1 MVQLKEFTIEE
12 VQKTKGTGKVVII
25 LHDKVYDVTEFLNE
39 HPGGEE
45 ILIDHAG
52 KDGTEHF
59 NDVGHSQD
67 ALDLMNKYKIGEL
80 VESERTNKPLKKG
93 WVAGYNNKQ
102 PEKEKYVKGPGVPFY
117 ILMAAIML
125 LAAIVFYNM
134 S

>member
-52 KDGTEHF
+52 KDGTENF

-80 VESERTNKPLKKG
+80 IESQRTNKPLKKG

-102 PEKEKYVKGPGVPFY
+102 PENEKYVKGPGAPFY
-117 ILMAAIML
+117 TLIAAIML
-125 LAAIVFYNM
+125 LAAIIFYNM

>member
-1 MVQLKEFTIEE
+1 MVQLKEY
-12 VQKTKGTGKVVII
+12 TKDEIQRTKAAGKVVII
-25 LHDKVYDVTEFLNE
+25 LHDKIYDVTEFLNE

-52 KDGTEHF
+52 KDGTENF

-102 PEKEKYVKGPGVPFY
+102 PEKEKYVKGPGAPFY
-117 ILMAAIML
+117 TLIAAIML